1 MQKFDVIV
9 LGAGQAGIPLA
20 KKFAKAGKKVAI
32 IEKREIGGTCIN
44 DGCSPTKTMV
54 ASARVAYLT
63 KNGAKWGA
71 LSDNFRIDY
80 QTVLNRKNEIVESF
94 RNGATKG
101 LEKEKNITIFMGL
114 GYFET
119 ANQIKIDL
127 KTGTIDVYGDLIFI
141 NTGCSPRIPN
151 IDGLDKTP
159 YLTSTTIMELQEVP
173 EHLIII
179 GGGYIALEFG
189 QMMGRF
195 GAKVN
200 ILEKSDTL
208 LPHEDD
214 DVCIA
219 ITDIFKSE
227 NIEIHTS
234 SEVLSVSGD
243 NKSKIVKAKINGK
256 EHQFTGSHILVA
268 TGREP
273 QTKQLKLSFA
283 GVKTDD
289 RGYIEVNDN
298 LQTSTKNIY
307 ALGDVKGG
315 PAFTH
320 IAYNDYLVVT
330 DNLLKEK
337 NHTTKNRIVPYCM
350 FTDPQLGR
358 VGITEDEAKKKKLN
372 YKVAKLEMKYVARAL
387 ETGETKGYMKAVVDA
402 DTKQILGASI
412 IGEQGGEIMSVLQMA
427 MLGKITYEQIRNN
440 IFAHPLFSES
450 LNNLFMSLDE

>member
-1 MQKFDVIV
+1 MQKFDIIVI
-9 LGAGQAGIPLA
+9 GAGQAGIPLA

-44 DGCSPTKTMV
+44 DGCSPTKTMI

-71 LSDNFRIDY
+71 LSDNFKIDY
-80 QTVLNRKNEIVESF
+80 ATVLKRKNDIVESF
-94 RNGATKG
+94 RNGAIKG

-119 ANQIKIDL
+119 PNQIKIEL
-127 KTGTIDVYGDLIFI
+127 ESETITIFGDAIFI

-151 IDGLDKTP
+151 IKGLDKTP
-159 YLTSTTIMELQEVP
+159 YLTSTTIMELEEVP
-173 EHLIII
+173 EHLIIL

-195 GAKVN
+195 GAKVT
-200 ILEKSDTL
+200 ILEKSATL
-208 LPHEDD
+208 MPHEDD
-214 DVCIA
+214 DVCVA

-234 SEVLSVSGD
+234 TEILSVSGD
-243 NKSKIVKAKINGK
+243 KIKTVLTKIKGK
-256 EHQFTGSHILVA
+256 EQSFTGSHILVA
-268 TGREP
+268 TGRQP
-273 QTKQLKLSFA
+273 QTKHLKLSFA
-283 GVKTDD
+283 GIETDD
-289 RGYIEVNDN
+289 SGYINVNDK
-298 LQTSTKNIY
+298 LQTSAKNIY

-320 IAYNDYLVVT
+320 IAYNDYLIVA

-337 NHTTKNRIVPYCM
+337 NHTTKNRIIPYCM

-358 VGITEDEAKKKKLN
+358 VGITEDEAKEKKLN

>member
-1 MQKFDVIV
+1 MQKFDIVVI
-9 LGAGQAGIPLA
+9 GAGQAGIPLA

-32 IEKREIGGTCIN
+32 IEKRLIGGTCIN
-44 DGCSPTKTMV
+44 DGCSPTKTMI

-63 KNGAKWGA
+63 KNGANWGA

-80 QTVLNRKNEIVESF
+80 ETVLKRKNDIVESF
-94 RNGATKG
+94 RNGAIKG

-119 ANQIKIDL
+119 ENHIKIDMDTEIL
-127 KTGTIDVYGDLIFI
+127 DIYGETIFI
-141 NTGCSPRIPN
+141 NTGCSARIPK
-151 IDGLDKTP
+151 IEGLDKTP
-159 YLTSTTIMELQEVP
+159 YLTSTTLMELKEVP
-173 EHLIII
+173 EHLIIL

-195 GAKVN
+195 GAKVT

-219 ITDIFKSE
+219 MTDVFKSE

-234 SEVLSVSGD
+234 AEVLSVSGD
-243 NKSKIVKAKINGK
+243 KRKTVSTKIKGK
-256 EHQFTGSHILVA
+256 EQTFTGSHILVA
-268 TGREP
+268 TGRLP

-289 RGYIEVNDN
+289 KGYVEVNDK

-320 IAYNDYLVVT
+320 IAYNDHLIIA

-358 VGITEDEAKKKKLN
+358 VGITEDEAKEKKLN
-372 YKVAKLEMKYVARAL
+372 YKVAKLQMKYVARAL
-387 ETGETKGYMKAVVDA
+387 ETGETKGYMKAVVDV
-402 DTKQILGASI
+402 DSKQILGASI

-427 MLGKITYEQIRNN
+427 MMGKITYDQIRNN

>member
-9 LGAGQAGIPLA
+9 IGAGQAGIPLA

-32 IEKREIGGTCIN
+32 IEKRMIGGTCIN
-44 DGCSPTKTMV
+44 DGCSPTKTMI

-80 QTVLNRKNEIVESF
+80 QTVLKRKNDIVTSF
-94 RNGATKG
+94 RNGAIKG
-101 LEKEKNITIFMGL
+101 LEKEKNISIFMGL
-114 GYFET
+114 GSFET
-119 ANQIKIDL
+119 KNQIKVDL
-127 KTGTIDVYGDLIFI
+127 GDETIAIYGETIFI
-141 NTGCSPRIPN
+141 NTGCSPSIPN
-151 IDGLDKTP
+151 IQGLEKTP

-179 GGGYIALEFG
+179 GGGYISLEFG

-195 GAKVN
+195 GAKVT
-200 ILEKSDTL
+200 ILEKSGTL

-214 DVCIA
+214 DVCVA

-227 NIEIHTS
+227 DIEIHTS
-234 SEVLSVSGD
+234 SEILSVSGAE
-243 NKSKIVKAKINGK
+243 KVTVSTKIKGK
-256 EHQFTGSHILVA
+256 EQTFIGSHLLIA

-273 QTKQLKLSFA
+273 QTEQLKLSFA
-283 GVKTDD
+283 GVKTDN
-289 RGYIEVNDN
+289 RGYVEVNDN
-298 LQTSTKNIY
+298 LQTITKNIY

-320 IAYNDYLVVT
+320 IAYNDYLVIT
-330 DNLLKEK
+330 DTLLKEK
-337 NHTTKNRIVPYCM
+337 KHTIKNRIVPYCM

-358 VGITEDEAKKKKLN
+358 VGITEGEAIKQKLN
-372 YKVAKLEMKYVARAL
+372 YKVAKLQMKYVARAL
-387 ETGETKGYMKAVVDA
+387 ETGETKGYMKAIVDV

-427 MLGKITYEQIRNN
+427 MMGNITYEQIRNN

>member
-9 LGAGQAGIPLA
+9 IGAGQAGIPLS
-20 KKFAKAGKKVAI
+20 KKFAQAGKKVAL
-32 IEKREIGGTCIN
+32 IEKRMIGGTCIN

-54 ASARVAYLT
+54 ASARVAYLV

-71 LSDNFRIDY
+71 NPKNFELDY
-80 QTVLNRKNEIVESF
+80 STVLERKNAIVKSF
-94 RNGATKG
+94 RNGAIKG
-101 LEKEKNITIFMGL
+101 LEKEKNITVFMGE
-114 GYFET
+114 GYFE
-119 ANQIKIDL
+119 AAHHIKIDT
-127 KTGTIDVYGDLIFI
+127 KEETIDIEGELIFI
-141 NTGCSPRIPN
+141 NTGCSPTIPN
-151 IDGLDKTP
+151 IEGIKTTS
-159 YLTSTTIMELQEVP
+159 YLTSTTIMELEEVP
-173 EHLIII
+173 THLIII

-189 QMMGRF
+189 QMMSRF
-195 GAKVN
+195 GAKVT

-214 DVCIA
+214 DVCVA

-234 SEVLSVSGD
+234 AEVIAVSGK
-243 NKSKIVKAKINGK
+243 NEKTVSTTIKGK
-256 EHQFTGSHILVA
+256 KRDFTGSHILVA
-268 TGREP
+268 AGRSP
-273 QTKQLKLSFA
+273 QTKNLKLSFA
-283 GVKTDD
+283 GINTND
-289 RGYIEVNDN
+289 RGFIEVDEH
-298 LQTSTKNIY
+298 LKTTQKNIY

-320 IAYNDYLVVT
+320 IAYNDYVILA
-330 DNLLKEK
+330 DNLLKNGSK
-337 NHTTKNRIVPYCM
+337 TTKGRLVPYCM

-358 VGITEDEAKKKKLN
+358 IGITEGEAKKQKLN

-387 ETGETKGYMKAVVDA
+387 ETGETKGYMKAIVDA
-402 DTKQILGASI
+402 GTKLILGASI

-427 MLGKITYEQIRNN
+427 MMGNITYEQIRSN

>member
-1 MQKFDVIV
+1 MQKFDVVVI
-9 LGAGQAGIPLA
+9 GAGQAGIPLA
-20 KKFAKAGKKVAI
+20 KKFAKAGKKVAV
-32 IEKREIGGTCIN
+32 IEKRVIGGTCIN
-44 DGCSPTKTMV
+44 DGCSPTKTMI

-80 QTVLNRKNEIVESF
+80 ETVLKRKNDIIESF
-94 RNGATKG
+94 RNGAIKG

-119 ANQIKIDL
+119 ANHVKVELENETVDI
-127 KTGTIDVYGDLIFI
+127 YGETIFI

-151 IDGLDKTP
+151 IKGLDKTQ
-159 YLTSTTIMELQEVP
+159 YLTSTSLMELTEIP
-173 EHLIII
+173 EHLIIL

-195 GAKVN
+195 GAKVT

-208 LPHEDD
+208 LPHEDN
-214 DVCIA
+214 DVCVA

-234 SEVLSVSGD
+234 TEILAVSGD
-243 NKSKIVKAKINGK
+243 HRKTVSTKIKGK
-256 EHQFTGSHILVA
+256 EQTFTGSHILVA

-273 QTKQLKLSFA
+273 QTKNLKLSFA

-289 RGYIEVNDN
+289 NGFIEVNDK
-298 LQTSTKNIY
+298 LETSAKNIY

-315 PAFTH
+315 PAFTQ
-320 IAYNDYLVVT
+320 IAYNDHLVIV
-330 DNLLKEK
+330 DNLLKGK
-337 NHTTKNRIVPYCM
+337 NHSIKDRIVPYCM

-358 VGITEDEAKKKKLN
+358 VGITEDEAKEKKLN

-387 ETGETKGYMKAVVDA
+387 ETGETKGYMKAIVDA
-402 DTKQILGASI
+402 KTKQILGASI

-427 MLGKITYEQIRNN
+427 MMGGITYEQIRNN